1 MKKGETRTIV
11 IVAISYFLPAK
22 RLLDRRGRD
31 RKYFSEKFN
40 RGQGQVGGLLCYG
53 SVTDCYLFLSKSVK
67 KRHIRNT

>member
-1 MKKGETRTIV
+1 MQNERGMKKGETRTIV

-40 RGQGQVGGLLCYG
+40 RGQG
-53 SVTDCYLFLSKSVK
+53 
-67 KRHIRNT
+67 